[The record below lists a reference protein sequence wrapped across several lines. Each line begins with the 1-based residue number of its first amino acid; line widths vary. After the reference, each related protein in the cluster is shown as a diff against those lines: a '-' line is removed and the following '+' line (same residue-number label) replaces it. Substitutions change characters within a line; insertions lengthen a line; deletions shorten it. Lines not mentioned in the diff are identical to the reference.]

1 MLNFLLLLLRISFVT
16 AQPHLPWLSYMV
28 GSSQED
34 AREMFVYYL
43 GVSRGSL
50 EPKDDYCRCTHR
62 DRLPV
67 LDVSV

>member
-1 MLNFLLLLLRISFVT
+1 
-16 AQPHLPWLSYMV
+16 MV

-50 EPKDDYCRCTHR
+50 EPKDDYCRCAHR